1 MSRFWLSLLVVV
13 LVAGC
18 SNDPAVETTLPSPDE
33 LDPEGVVRALL
44 ADVKAGRFEHAAT
57 LTDTGQA
64 ALLTLAEG
72 ADASDVVESLAD
84 QGEAVAANF
93 WSGFAQTIAP
103 DDDPAAWEVEVGEET
118 DAGGHTFVP
127 VTVVAAE
134 DDERTFF
141 LRRDGGGALRIV
153 WEFTFDPVE
162 GRGHVVGQFLETG
175 AIQDSERSF
184 YTAPEVRTLVELAG
198 LECRAVA
205 GDLALTVPAR
215 EAEPSY
221 FFRVGPR

>member
-18 SNDPAVETTLPSPDE
+18 SNDPAVETTLPSPGE

-118 DAGGHTFVP
+118 DAGGRTFVP

-141 LRRDGGGALRIV
+141 LRRDGV
-153 WEFTFDPVE
+153 WKVDMMATFGPILAERLTTPVE
-162 GRGHVVGQFLETG
+162 SLLSSANADASEVLGRLLESVPSLQVAATNSDLPSSTHQ
-175 AIQDSERSF
+175 ALLAMIERI
-184 YTAPEVRTLVELAG
+184 TRAG
-198 LECRAVA
+198 
-205 GDLALTVPAR
+205 
-215 EAEPSY
+215 
-221 FFRVGPR
+221 